1 MICMYYEQKL
11 YRHPIGD
18 CSKLQKSGGATA
30 MNAPIII
37 IKRRRR
43 IK

>member
-1 MICMYYEQKL
+1 MSTNYTGIQV
-11 YRHPIGD
+11 GA